1 MTICYVNWGFPQTGL
16 TCAALPPPALPV
28 MQPGAV
34 IPAGPVYQLPV
45 PSPVPTAVPG
55 PVPVP
60 VVPVMMSPAGDVTP
74 LLVLGAVCYRTLRIL
89 RIGSRIKKG
98 LTTCLEKCLCQG
110 TYLGLSHRLQA
121 LRICTVA

>member
-1 MTICYVNWGFPQTGL
+1 
-16 TCAALPPPALPV
+16 

-34 IPAGPVYQLPV
+34 IPAGPIYQVPV

-74 LLVLGAVCYRTLRIL
+74 LHVSGAICYHTLRIL
-89 RIGSRIKKG
+89 RIGHGSRITKS
-98 LTTCLEKCLCQG
+98 LTTSLAKCLCEG
-110 TYLGLSHRLQA
+110 LYLGLPHRLQA
-121 LRICTVA
+121 LWIPCIDKRHTE